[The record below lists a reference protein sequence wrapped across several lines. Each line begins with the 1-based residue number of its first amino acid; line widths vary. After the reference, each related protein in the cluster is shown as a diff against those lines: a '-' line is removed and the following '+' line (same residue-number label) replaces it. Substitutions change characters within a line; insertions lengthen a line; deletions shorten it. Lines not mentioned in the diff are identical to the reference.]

1 MSAPTESTTRA
12 KKFKVDLQKGWCSFS
27 SGVKPGRTCVKLGK
41 GKGLPWMEAGR
52 VAGLQEGGGQTV
64 GCKGGDWD
72 QAQHRHV
79 GEAGGTDQ
87 R

>member
-1 MSAPTESTTRA
+1 
-12 KKFKVDLQKGWCSFS
+12 
-27 SGVKPGRTCVKLGK
+27 
-41 GKGLPWMEAGR
+41 MEAGR

-79 GEAGGTDQ
+79 GETGGTDQ